1 MYQKCQLE
9 SFIFS
14 FSISGNSDVQKRSNT
29 VLMCS
34 CVSRSTGEA
43 WSQPD
48 SGTRPESEGKTNF
61 CEFFF
66 WNRAELWCWN
76 TRFFH
81 FLETRNP
88 TSNTQTL
95 PKRTRNPR
103 AWQLNQTGTWILTA
117 DCITHRSLES
127 LSMWTSR

>member
-14 FSISGNSDVQKRSNT
+14 FSISGNFDVQKRSNT

-34 CVSRSTGEA
+34 CVSRSTGE
-43 WSQPD
+43 PD

-61 CEFFF
+61 CEIFF

-81 FLETRNP
+81 FLQCGQKGGIFP
-88 TSNTQTL
+88 FCGIFG
-95 PKRTRNPR
+95 PKG
-103 AWQLNQTGTWILTA
+103 GTDFWGWGSVGIIQKGGDFEEFHKNRKIL
-117 DCITHRSLES
+117 LF
-127 LSMWTSR
+127 

>member
-61 CEFFF
+61 CEKIFFEIVLCCG
-66 WNRAELWCWN
+66 AEILD
-76 TRFFH
+76 FFH
-81 FLETRNP
+81 FLET
-88 TSNTQTL
+88 
-95 PKRTRNPR
+95 
-103 AWQLNQTGTWILTA
+103 
-117 DCITHRSLES
+117 
-127 LSMWTSR
+127 

>member
-34 CVSRSTGEA
+34 CVSRSTGVEKHG
-43 WSQPD
+43 PN
-48 SGTRPESEGKTNF
+48 RIPEPARNPKGKLIFVN
-61 CEFFF
+61 FFF
-66 WNRAELWCWN
+66 EIVLSCGAEILD
-76 TRFFH
+76 FLH

-88 TSNTQTL
+88 TSNT
-95 PKRTRNPR
+95 RTRSETDGMTTEPYPN
-103 AWQLNQTGTWILTA
+103 
-117 DCITHRSLES
+117 
-127 LSMWTSR
+127 